1 MSVEMK
7 QMISSIIKY
16 GSIFGIS
23 IFIIM
28 LIIGE
33 DKLAII
39 FSLGLAIAIL
49 NFILNGIIL
58 EKSISSKSKLMQ
70 IIFPLSYIARIS
82 IIVIVALP
90 FIYDLKMI
98 STYMIG
104 FITYFPILILSW
116 NLSKGGSK

>member
-7 QMISSIIKY
+7 KIINLIIGY
-16 GSIFGIS
+16 GSVFGIS

-39 FSLGLAIAIL
+39 FFLGLLIAIL

-58 EKSISSKSKLMQ
+58 EKSISSSSKIVK
-70 IIFPLSYIARIS
+70 IIFPITYIARIS
-82 IIVIVALP
+82 IVVIIALP
-90 FIYDLKMI
+90 FIYDLKSI
-98 STYMIG
+98 SAYMIG

-116 NLSKGGSK
+116 KLNKGGSK

>member
-7 QMISSIIKY
+7 QMINLIIKY
-16 GSIFGIS
+16 GSIIGIS

-39 FSLGLAIAIL
+39 FSLGLIIAIL

-58 EKSISSKSKLMQ
+58 EKSLYSKSKLVK
-70 IIFPLSYIARIS
+70 IIFPFSYIARIL
-82 IIVIVALP
+82 IVVIVALP
-90 FIYDLKMI
+90 FIYDLKLI
-98 STYMIG
+98 SAYMIG
-104 FITYFPILILSW
+104 FVMYFPILILSW
-116 NLSKGGSK
+116 RLRKGGDR

>member
-1 MSVEMK
+1 MSVEMR

-58 EKSISSKSKLMQ
+58 EKSISSKSKLMH